1 MSKAGLTALV
11 SKIIKWTNTKVTSC
25 GAQYYT
31 FAIFGLTNYPLSL
44 LYEYYI
50 YNNTHVLYLRSIATL
65 LCLGLLFH
73 AKWPQIL
80 KEYLAFYWYLVIIV
94 CLPVI
99 TTFLLLDNNFS
110 LGYLV
115 NSNIGVMIVI
125 LLVDWA
131 SFLIIET
138 IGISIGIA
146 IYYIAEHKI
155 PALPKEEYISLFFY
169 MFFCIVALGTI
180 FTRNKEIYS
189 SQKNKI
195 KDELNFELE
204 KKVAERTVSLQN
216 ALSAKTEFL
225 NNMSHEIRTPI
236 HGFTNISEGL
246 VSKWDRFNDTK
257 KRDLAAQIAS
267 NARRLANLVGG
278 LLDMSKFQEG
288 KMLFNFHKID
298 INKAISSIIDE
309 CTTLYLGRKKIKFIH
324 NPYNT
329 EGLNVIADEE
339 RISQVLRN
347 LIVNAIKYS
356 DTNSTITVRAFH
368 KIEGLYICVSDEG
381 IGIPREEL
389 DKVFEPFTQ
398 SSRTKTGA
406 GGTGLGL
413 SISKEIILGHGGNI
427 WAENN
432 KDKGTSV
439 YFTLPVFSS
448 ENIGN
453 ELIDAKIKNHER
465 PLTILM
471 VDDEDSCFSG
481 MELILSDQPYN
492 LIKVDTGKE
501 ALKIL
506 RDPERS
512 KIDLILLDLM
522 MPEMSGEEVLD
533 ILKSDSTSKHIPV
546 IIQTGSSD
554 EELLKNL
561 LAKGV
566 VDIITKPYK
575 RDKLLHS
582 IEKIWN
588 NNK

>member
-1 MSKAGLTALV
+1 
-11 SKIIKWTNTKVTSC
+11 
-25 GAQYYT
+25 
-31 FAIFGLTNYPLSL
+31 
-44 LYEYYI
+44 
-50 YNNTHVLYLRSIATL
+50 
-65 LCLGLLFH
+65 
-73 AKWPQIL
+73 
-80 KEYLAFYWYLVIIV
+80 
-94 CLPVI
+94 
-99 TTFLLLDNNFS
+99 
-110 LGYLV
+110 
-115 NSNIGVMIVI
+115 MIVI

-146 IYYIAEHKI
+146 IYYIAERKI

-169 MFFCIVALGTI
+169 MFFCVVALGTI